1 MRDGNKMRIPD
12 SLISN
17 SPQKRWMSVQR
28 FGSYF
33 LTRSVQFYDER
44 PRSVPHPPF
53 RLMTKPSDQNRP
65 LLWLVA
71 LSFFMQTLDATIVN
85 TALPTMATS
94 LNEHPLR
101 MHMVIIA
108 YTLSVALLMPAS
120 GWLADRFGTRRVF
133 VAAVVLFTSGSLLC
147 AQAQTL
153 TQLILARIV
162 QGIGGAML
170 MPVGRLAVLR
180 VFPREKFLQAMSFVT
195 IPGLIGPLLGPTL
208 GGLLV
213 EIASW
218 HWIFLINLPAGFI
231 AGLLGMRLMPDFRA
245 SSLPPFDFPGYALLA
260 FTMVAITVALD
271 SIGGLGLQRAE
282 VAILIFSGLASLA
295 AYWLHAAR
303 KEAARTHAPPL
314 FPLSLFRTPTFLIG
328 ILGNFFARIGNGA
341 MPFLL
346 PLMLQIRLDYAPFK
360 AGLMMIPV
368 AVAGISAKALVGPLV
383 ARLGYRWV
391 LVANTFLLGI
401 MICAFGLI
409 SPTTPFWWLIIQ
421 LLFFGAINSLQ
432 FSVMNSVTLKDLQPQ
447 QASSGNSLLS
457 MVMQLSMSLGVS
469 TAGALLAAFSAATGN
484 GNDRAFTIAF
494 ICMGTITLASSWIFL
509 RLRKDGADPVSQ

>member
-1 MRDGNKMRIPD
+1 
-12 SLISN
+12 
-17 SPQKRWMSVQR
+17 
-28 FGSYF
+28 
-33 LTRSVQFYDER
+33 
-44 PRSVPHPPF
+44 
-53 RLMTKPSDQNRP
+53 MTKRPISSDRP

-71 LSFFMQTLDATIVN
+71 LGFFMQMLDATIVN
-85 TALPTMATS
+85 TALPTMAAS
-94 LNEHPLR
+94 LNEHPLH
-101 MHMVIIA
+101 MHMVVIA

-133 VAAVVLFTSGSLLC
+133 VAAVVLFTFGSLLC

-213 EIASW
+213 EYASW
-218 HWIFLINLPAGFI
+218 HWIFLINLPVGFI
-231 AGLLGMRLMPDFRA
+231 GGVLGMRLMPDFRA
-245 SSLPPFDFPGYALLA
+245 SALSPFDLSGYALLA
-260 FTMVAITVALD
+260 FSMVAITVALD
-271 SIGGLGLQRAE
+271 GISGLGLQRTE
-282 VAILIFSGLASLA
+282 VAFLIFSGLATLA

-303 KEAARTHAPPL
+303 REAAHLATSSPPL
-314 FPLSLFRTPTFLIG
+314 FPLSLFRTPTFSVG
-328 ILGNFFARIGNGA
+328 ILGNLFARIGNGA
-341 MPFLL
+341 MPFML

-368 AVAGISAKALVGPLV
+368 AVAGICVKALIGPLV
-383 ARLGYRWV
+383 ERLGYRWV
-391 LVANTFLLGI
+391 LGGNTFLLGC
-401 MICAFGLI
+401 MICAFSLI
-409 SPTTPFWWLIIQ
+409 SPATPSWWLIIQ
-421 LLFFGAINSLQ
+421 LLVFGAINSMQ

-469 TAGALLAAFSAATGN
+469 TAGALLAAFSAAADN
-484 GNDRAFTIAF
+484 SHDRAFTITF
-494 ICMGTITLASSWIFL
+494 ICMGTITLASTWIFL
-509 RLRKDGADPVSQ
+509 RLRKDSRASEPHPE